1 MNNRKLLFRSAAAI
15 LSLLFLVTAGSGA
28 LRARAEE
35 TDAAKEGPAPAIAAV
50 YAASGQAI
58 AFEDG
63 TEFKADVIVC
73 IGKDGAYRKYVLY
86 DGNTDLYDEGVFCD
100 LDLSGYV
107 KLAPAGDVTSYLS
120 IPEEYADLLIVTSAE
135 DEVME
140 EGMLYSVSEAESVET
155 AEKLNPDYADG
166 AGWLFSIGTVTE
178 DKLHELLCYDMSNA
192 DVFAKDTD
200 GQYYLFYHPSDVRI
214 FREDGGYDEE
224 SMAHWARLNKW
235 AYSVK
240 ESYVRDNAGL
250 FAVSYSNA
258 GPSIELARAAYADDT
273 VYTISTLDFGQLE
286 PGAVDAAPFVERLIR
301 NAEYEYADLE
311 ETPDGE
317 YVVINFPEVDTRY
330 DFFKNETNGS
340 YVRRTDTE
348 SGYEELYKIT
358 LADDTKSATAI
369 MQEWYD
375 TIVEENGVTEPVW
388 AAEPEAEAPAE
399 EPAPAEEAAPA
410 EESAPAEAEAP
421 AAGPAQHSAS
431 TAPAAQPAPAPAPAA
446 QPAPAASAEITK
458 EAALAIALEHAGVT
472 EDQISWL
479 KNKLDY
485 DNGRKVYEIEFNVG
499 RTEYDYDIDAVS
511 GRILEY
517 SIDNDD

>member
-1 MNNRKLLFRSAAAI
+1 MKNRKLLFRSAAAV
-15 LSLLFLVTAGSGA
+15 LSVICVMTAGLGSGA
-28 LRARAEE
+28 LRAKAEE
-35 TDAAKEGPAPAIAAV
+35 ADAAKEGPAPAIAAV
-50 YAASGQAI
+50 YAAADESI

-63 TEFKADVIVC
+63 TEFKADTIVC
-73 IGKDGAYRKYVLY
+73 IAKDGSYRKYVLY

-107 KLAPAGDVTSYLS
+107 KLAPAGDVTSYLA
-120 IPEEYADLLIVTSAE
+120 IPEEYADLLIVTSSE

-140 EGMLYSVSEAESVET
+140 EGMLYDVTEKESVE
-155 AEKLNPDYADG
+155 AAKKSDPDSADG

-214 FREDGGYDEE
+214 VREGGGYDEE
-224 SMAHWARLNKW
+224 SMAQWGRLNEW

-258 GPSIELARAAYADDT
+258 GPSIELARAAYAADA
-273 VYTISTLDFGQLE
+273 VYTVSTLDFGPLE

-301 NAEYEYADLE
+301 NAQYEYVDLE

-317 YVVINFPEVDTRY
+317 YVVLNFPEEDTRY

-340 YVRRTDTE
+340 YVRRTNTD

-358 LADDTKSATAI
+358 LADDAKSAAQI

-388 AAEPEAEAPAE
+388 ASSQEADTSAEAPAE
-399 EPAPAEEAAPA
+399 EPAPAA
-410 EESAPAEAEAP
+410 AEAP
-421 AAGPAQHSAS
+421 SAGPAQSA
-431 TAPAAQPAPAPAPAA
+431 PAPAPAAPAA

-458 EAALAIALEHAGVT
+458 EAALAIALEHAGLT

-479 KNKLDY
+479 RNKLDY
-485 DNGRKVYEIEFNVG
+485 DDGRKIYEIEFNVG
-499 RTEYDYDIDAVS
+499 RTEYDYDIDALT